1 VTAQR
6 PLICRRCGFTNHP
19 GDQFCGSCGA
29 FLEWEGEQA
38 SGSGAGA
45 GRDPDVPPAR
55 SLEDQPPVIAGAPGS
70 SAAPTQPAPVPD
82 VAPADGPLVRC
93 PACGIANAA
102 GRTFCQSCGAKL
114 AEAGV
119 VGERSREEI
128 AAAVNASP
136 GPVPVRTTT
145 IRPTRP
151 EPASASS
158 GGGGILKWIVLMAVL
173 GVVAGVGLVV
183 GMNVLRGEGPVGGAT
198 SAPSGVGQASD
209 APSPDVSASGGAAS
223 AGPAASPTPAPP
235 RNEKLALLGASA
247 SSVVGD
253 LPQFQPSMAIDGDP
267 ATCWQEGSKAE
278 KGQWIEVVFAPS
290 KVSAIIITNG
300 YNASKALYRG
310 NRRLKDIEV
319 KVGDAAPQT
328 FRLKDTGNP
337 QKLNVK
343 NASGVVAVRI
353 TILSTYPS
361 VQTSVAGTPFDDAA
375 LGEIE
380 VMGVPG
386 S

>member
-1 VTAQR
+1 MN
-6 PLICRRCGFTNHP
+6 PLICRRCGFTNAA

-38 SGSGAGA
+38 AAGAGA
-45 GRDPDVPPAR
+45 EANPDIPQVRP
-55 SLEDQPPVIAGAPGS
+55 LENQPPVIAGDPGP
-70 SAAPTQPAPVPD
+70 ATGEPTPPAPVP
-82 VAPADGPLVRC
+82 AEPAGDGPLVRC

-102 GRTFCQSCGAKL
+102 GRTFCQSCGSRL
-114 AEAGV
+114 ADAGT

-128 AAAVNASP
+128 AAAVNANA

-145 IRPTRP
+145 IRAPRP
-151 EPASASS
+151 EPASSS
-158 GGGGILKWIVLMAVL
+158 GGGILKWIVLMAVL
-173 GVVAGVGLVV
+173 GVLAGVGLVV
-183 GMNVLRGEGPVGGAT
+183 GMNVLRGDGPVAGAT

-209 APSPDVSASGGAAS
+209 APSAGASEPGASGS
-223 AGPAASPTPAPP
+223 PAATANPATAPP
-235 RNEKLALLGASA
+235 KNQPLALLGASA

-253 LPQFQPSMAIDGDP
+253 LPKFQPTMAIDGDP
-267 ATCWQEGSKAE
+267 ATCWQEGSKSE
-278 KGQWIEVVFAPS
+278 KGEWIEVVFAPS
-290 KVSAIIITNG
+290 KVTAVVITNG

-310 NRRLKDIEV
+310 NRRLKDVEV

-337 QKLNVK
+337 QKLDVK
-343 NASGVVAVRI
+343 NVTGAVAVRI

-375 LGEIE
+375 LGEIG